1 MSELLSRRQTLA
13 TLATVAAGGLFVTT
27 TASDEI
33 AAVDDELTGL
43 RASYENM
50 PLSVSVPTLG
60 MLHGRLVRLGQRRI
74 DPRLRTPLHLA
85 LSKVGALRADSL
97 YNAGQV
103 DLARRLAGHSVSM
116 GRLSGDPA
124 ALGNA
129 LRTRAG
135 IELYERRPA
144 FAVAYAAQGADDR
157 TPTGIAC
164 TVARARG
171 AALAGVE
178 SGPVRRLADQALNAA
193 YGLPSELHGV
203 PGDEHPD
210 TCNPVEVAYH
220 ATVAAATAGDLA
232 HADEYAALCLPSL
245 PPGFRSVVHAHL
257 ATASVPTDLD
267 RSFVEARQ
275 AITLSPTPFRSLTVP
290 LVSLVGA
297 LKPYRRTVP
306 DVDVLADEVDRWRRG
321 EGTLV

>member
-1 MSELLSRRQTLA
+1 M
-13 TLATVAAGGLFVTT
+13 T
-27 TASDEI
+27 TAADEI
-33 AAVDDELTGL
+33 ASVDDELTSL
-43 RASYENM
+43 RAIYEDV
-50 PLSVSVPTLG
+50 PLAVSVPTLG
-60 MLHGRLVRLGQRRI
+60 MLHDRLVRIGQRRI
-74 DPRLRTPLHLA
+74 DPRWRTSLYRTTNR
-85 LSKVGALRADSL
+85 VGALRADGL
-97 YNAGQV
+97 YNIGQV

-124 ALGNA
+124 AHGNA

-144 FAVAYAAQGADDR
+144 FAVGYAGQGADDH
-157 TPTGIAC
+157 TPAGIAC

-178 SGPVRRLADQALNAA
+178 SGPVRRLADRALNAA
-193 YGLPSELHGV
+193 YGLPADLHGV

-245 PPGFRSVVHAHL
+245 PPGFRSVVHTHL

-275 AITLSPTPFRSLTVP
+275 ALALSPTPFRSLTVP
-290 LVSLVGA
+290 MVSLVGA

-321 EGTLV
+321 RAVQV

>member
-1 MSELLSRRQTLA
+1 M
-13 TLATVAAGGLFVTT
+13 T

-33 AAVDDELTGL
+33 AAVDDELTTL
-43 RASYENM
+43 RATYEDV
-50 PLSVSVPTLG
+50 PLSVTVPMLG
-60 MLHGRLVRLGQRRI
+60 MLHDRLVRIGQRRI
-74 DPRLRTPLHLA
+74 DPRWRSSLYRTT
-85 LSKVGALRADSL
+85 SRVSALRADGL
-97 YNAGQV
+97 YNVGQV
-103 DLARRLAGHSVSM
+103 DLARRLAGHAASM
-116 GRLSGDPA
+116 GRLGGDSA

-144 FAVAYAAQGADDR
+144 FAVAYAAQGADDH
-157 TPTGIAC
+157 TPAGIAC
-164 TVARARG
+164 IAARARG

-178 SGPVRRLADQALNAA
+178 AGQVNRLADQALNAA

-203 PGDEHPD
+203 PGDEHPE
-210 TCNPVEVAYH
+210 TCSPVEVAYH
-220 ATVAAATAGDLA
+220 ATVAAAAAGDLA
-232 HADEYAALCLPSL
+232 HADEYAALCLPDL

-257 ATASVPTDLD
+257 AIASVPTELD

-275 AITLSPTPFRSLTVP
+275 AIPLSPTPFRSLTVP
-290 LVSLVGA
+290 LVSLVAA

-321 EGTLV
+321 KGTSQA

>member
-1 MSELLSRRQTLA
+1 MPELSRRQTLTTFA
-13 TLATVAAGGLFVTT
+13 MVAVGGLFVTT
-27 TASDEI
+27 TAADEL
-33 AAVDDELTGL
+33 ASVDDELTAL
-43 RASYENM
+43 RATYEM
-50 PLSVSVPTLG
+50 APLAVTVPTLG
-60 MLHGRLVRLGQRRI
+60 MLHDRLVRIGQRRI
-74 DPRLRTPLHLA
+74 DPRWRTSLYRVT
-85 LSKVGALRADSL
+85 SKVGALRADSL

-124 ALGNA
+124 AHGNA
-129 LRTRAG
+129 LRTRSG
-135 IELYERRPA
+135 IEIFERRPA
-144 FAVAYAAQGADDR
+144 FAVAYAAQGSDDR
-157 TPTGIAC
+157 TPAGIAC

-193 YGLPSELHGV
+193 HRLPSNLHGL

-210 TCNPVEVAYH
+210 TCSPVEVAYH
-220 ATVAAATAGDLA
+220 ATIAAATAGDLT
-232 HADEYAALCLPSL
+232 HADEYAALALPSL

-275 AITLSPTPFRSLTVP
+275 AIALSPTPFRSLTVP
-290 LVSLVGA
+290 LVSLVGT

-306 DVDVLADEVDRWRRG
+306 DVDVLADEVDRWRRSR
-321 EGTLV
+321 TSQA